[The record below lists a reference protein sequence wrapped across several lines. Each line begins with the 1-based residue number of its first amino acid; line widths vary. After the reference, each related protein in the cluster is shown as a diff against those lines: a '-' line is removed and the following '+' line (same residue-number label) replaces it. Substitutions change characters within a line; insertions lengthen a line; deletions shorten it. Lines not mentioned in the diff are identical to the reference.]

1 MPIRLATKND
11 LPALYEL
18 GLQTPEIQVSANEPF
33 MDRDEFLGSLD
44 RTENF
49 FLIDE
54 VDGQIAGF
62 LMANT
67 RDQDVAYAHKYACI
81 VYLVVKTEFRGH
93 GLAKEL
99 YSEAEKLLKE
109 RGMTHIYC
117 WANLESGIIPF
128 MEKQGFQKGHQY
140 IWMDKKL

>member
-1 MPIRLATKND
+1 MPIRIATTTD

-18 GLQTPEIQVSANEPF
+18 GLQTPEIQVSSSEPF
-33 MDRDEFLGSLD
+33 MDKDEFLDSLSKK
-44 RTENF
+44 ENF
-49 FLIDE
+49 FLLAEDH
-54 VDGQIAGF
+54 GQINAF

-67 RDQDVAYAHKYACI
+67 RDQDVAYSNKYACI
-81 VYLVVKTEFRGH
+81 VYLVVRSESRGH

-99 YSEAEKLLKE
+99 YNEAEKILKE
-109 RGMTHIYC
+109 RGMTHLYC